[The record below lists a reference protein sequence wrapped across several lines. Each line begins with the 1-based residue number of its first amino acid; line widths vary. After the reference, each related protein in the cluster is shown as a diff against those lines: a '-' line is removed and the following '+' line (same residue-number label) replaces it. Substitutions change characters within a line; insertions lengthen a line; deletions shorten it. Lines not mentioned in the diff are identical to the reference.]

1 MNKLTKIFWS
11 GFAFGMAPF
20 VLTLIGT
27 AAILGVTFVTGRGSF
42 DNSPFAPETAIGILF
57 LFGALSVLLAFSG
70 LCFVGSLKL
79 AEAVGGRMP
88 DGALAVTLGTLF
100 AVVLT
105 AAIPFLREPVAALSC
120 VDGAWVAQSICKSNA
135 LLTESSQ
142 AAWVWSILVP
152 LMLGYAAVVGLVIG
166 GTVAESRGI
175 AVMPD
180 KAEVI
185 PQHLMRRPAMTREQF
200 LTNYGAKDAN

>member
-1 MNKLTKIFWS
+1 MNKLAKIFWS
-11 GFAFGMAPF
+11 GFTFGMAPF
-20 VLTLIGT
+20 LLTLIGT

-42 DNSPFAPETAIGILF
+42 DNSPFAPETAVGILV
-57 LFGALSVLLAFSG
+57 LFGTLSVLLALSG

-79 AEAVGGRMP
+79 AQVVGGRMP

-105 AAIPFLREPVAALSC
+105 AAIPFLREPIATLSC
-120 VDGAWVAQSICKSNA
+120 ADAAWVTQSICKTNA
-135 LLTESSQ
+135 LLTASEQ
-142 AAWVWSILVP
+142 ASWVWSILVP

-180 KAEVI
+180 KTESI
-185 PQHLMRRPAMTREQF
+185 PQHLTRRPAMTREQF
-200 LTNYGAKDAN
+200 MANYGAKDAN